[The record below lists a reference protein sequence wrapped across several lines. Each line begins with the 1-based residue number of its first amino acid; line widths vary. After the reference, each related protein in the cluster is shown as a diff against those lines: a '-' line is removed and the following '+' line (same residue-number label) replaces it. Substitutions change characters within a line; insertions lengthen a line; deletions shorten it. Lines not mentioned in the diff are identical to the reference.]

1 MNSKGID
8 HSISLVQMGDSMVQ
22 KDDLSALQQRVVD
35 RQQLEAECN
44 VNDSQLTGNF
54 EKEADCPINQSGA
67 HYMNELSHSQQDDK
81 NHFLDKPGAINRNSI

>member
-22 KDDLSALQQRVVD
+22 KDDLSALQQKVVD

-44 VNDSQLTGNF
+44 VNDS
-54 EKEADCPINQSGA
+54 
-67 HYMNELSHSQQDDK
+67 
-81 NHFLDKPGAINRNSI
+81 